1 MEPESLQ
8 RIQERCQQARR
19 YNDRMR
25 TLLPREVA
33 PNLRVDFARSAVDL
47 ALEHHSG
54 FIRVVEAS
62 EYGTAGA
69 LLRPIIEAA
78 SIGYWFVY
86 AAPCE
91 RIHKLSIIP
100 LDSPLVDIPTLGEIL
115 PLLRDV
121 FPAIQK
127 MIDGFKP
134 GGEAKWLHKYAHGGT
149 PQLTRRGGR
158 GWTEGE
164 VVLGLIRA
172 DMFATLAFCLE
183 SAIAPNVPLAAYGF
197 GMRDKLAWEVQSKYT
212 LSEPIP
218 HQPHGLP
225 ASPLL
230 MDGCGPPF
238 A

>member
-1 MEPESLQ
+1 
-8 RIQERCQQARR
+8 
-19 YNDRMR
+19 
-25 TLLPREVA
+25 
-33 PNLRVDFARSAVDL
+33 VDFARCAIDL
-47 ALEHHSG
+47 AIEHHSG
-54 FIRVVEAS
+54 LIRVVEAG
-62 EYGTAGA
+62 EYGTGGA

-86 AAPCE
+86 VAPCE
-91 RIHKLSIIP
+91 RIQKLSTTPIN
-100 LDSPLVDIPTLGEIL
+100 SPLVDIPQLGEIL
-115 PLLRDV
+115 PLLKDV
-121 FPAIQK
+121 FPPIQRI
-127 MIDGFKP
+127 IDGFKP

-183 SAIAPNVPLAAYGF
+183 SVIAANAPLAAYGF
-197 GMRDKLAWEVQSKYT
+197 GMRDELALEVQRKYT
-212 LSEPIP
+212 LGEPIP
-218 HQPHGLP
+218 DQPHGLP

-230 MDGCGPPF
+230 ADGCGAPF